1 MGAMGTGGVPSI
13 RQIDPLNPQQAGA
26 NSPAGYLPAPE
37 PLKPNDFQKF
47 VLETAGQKLPLYGQA
62 FFDNLQFSQLR
73 AQQLQQ
79 AQAATAPVG
88 AGFAPVDNA
97 PVSNDYLLG
106 PGDQVLIRGWGS
118 LDVDV
123 RAVIDRN
130 GMVSLPRV
138 GSVSL
143 AGVKASQAEGVLRT
157 AVGKFYKDFQLSV
170 TLGQLRS
177 ITVYVVGQARRPG
190 SYSLSSV
197 SSLASGLLA
206 TGGPNASGSMRR
218 VQLKRAGQVVAEF
231 DLYSFLARGDSAGD
245 IKLTDGDVI
254 VIPPALGY
262 VAMVGKVNN
271 PAVYELKS
279 TDETLDQLLA
289 VAGGLPVVADPR
301 RVTLERL
308 TPSSSQPR
316 SVQDFALNDQ
326 GLKTTLKNGDLL
338 TVLAISPELG
348 NAVTLRGNVAQAA
361 RLAWREGMRVR
372 DLIPNREALIS
383 RDSVRRQ
390 NEVLFDASQRERT
403 QREREMVPDDLLDD
417 KELNDRLNKDP
428 RYASRFVPGV
438 TANLGMRNQANQ
450 GGAPGNQAG
459 AQGNPGST
467 QGNQAGAQG
476 TPQFL
481 PDTYDLEGFRDRR
494 QLRLYSQQAPVEYQS
509 KNQVPSVAEL
519 VGNLYD
525 EINWDYAVVERI
537 NRKDLSVSLL
547 PFNLGRVLNDAKDP
561 DNHLLQAGDVVTV
574 FSVNDMRVPISKRR
588 IMVRIE
594 GEVAQPGIYQAKP
607 GESLTSVLQRAGG
620 LTHDAYLFGSG
631 LYREEVRKSQ
641 VDNMQKLMR
650 RLETESSAQIAQL
663 SQSMGASS
671 DANLAQTRMLAAQN
685 AQRQAL
691 DRLRGIRP
699 EGRIA
704 LGLEPDLYNYVNKL
718 PEIRVQNGDRLVIPS
733 RPDFVYIYGAV
744 NTESALIYRPGQT
757 VSDYL
762 KLAGVGVAADRNA
775 VIVVRADG
783 SAFTT
788 DNSAWFGTSVANV
801 KLMPGDAIVV
811 PDKVDMES
819 TWSSAIRNT
828 KDITQIFYQLG
839 LGAAGLKALGY

>member
-13 RQIDPLNPQQAGA
+13 RQIDPLNPQQPGA
-26 NSPAGYLPAPE
+26 NSPAGYLQAPE

-62 FFDNLQFSQLR
+62 FFENLQFSQLR

-279 TDETLDQLLA
+279 ADETLDQLLA

-316 SVQDFALNDQ
+316 SVQDFALNEQ
-326 GLKTTLKNGDLL
+326 GLKTPLKNGDLL

-361 RLAWREGMRVR
+361 RLAWREGMRLR

-417 KELNDRLNKDP
+417 KELNDRLSKDP

-438 TANLGMRNQANQ
+438 TGNLAMRNPANQANQ
-450 GGAPGNQAG
+450 AN
-459 AQGNPGST
+459 
-467 QGNQAGAQG
+467 
-476 TPQFL
+476 QFL

-494 QLRLYSQQAPVEYQS
+494 QLRMYSQQAPVEYQP

-691 DRLRGIRP
+691 ERLRGIRP

-757 VSDYL
+757 VGDYL